1 VPSALFASY
10 FVEAFQKTKDFWPET
25 FVFLSLVARGL
36 GLGLLLSLPLGVFLT
51 RCPRW
56 VAGPVIYFLGMFQ
69 TIPGLALL
77 AFCVSVLQI
86 IGGSVA
92 VFTAVIYGLFP
103 VVLSTYTGIKED
115 RRLAALSDAARGMGM
130 TDWQVLWRI
139 ELPLALPAILAGVRT
154 AALYAVGLVT
164 LSAIVGAGGLGAYIT
179 AGMSRGDGGQILVG
193 VLPVLCIT
201 LVLFVGLDALAWLA
215 KERSDLG
222 LRLGAVGILLLA
234 LYGLGVPLVGLL
246 APPPASDT
254 EVNRSNEP
262 EVARFTDEE
271 PSPSLWQTWA
281 AEGGFWGQFFHF
293 VSMALRGLGLAML
306 LGLPLGVLLT
316 RQRHLAKPLIAAL
329 ALVQN
334 VPSLALLGLLVSLS
348 GMVVLGLTVPPLFG
362 IRAAI
367 LVTVVYSLFPIV
379 LHTYTG
385 ITEVAPGPVDAARGM
400 GMTDL
405 QVLRKVE
412 LPLALPMIMAG
423 VKTAATFAVSMV
435 TIGAMVGARGLGDY
449 ILEGMAT
456 EQSTLVLLG
465 VLPILLLTLVL
476 FGAFSGLEW
485 LVKHSPTVGR
495 TRSYGLVLL
504 ASGYALTDPL
514 FRPQPDVR
522 IGSKDFMENRLLAE
536 MTRLLIE
543 HDHPELKVELSP
555 NLGSSFAYQS
565 LRAGVLDLYPEY
577 TGTLLT
583 AQDALGV
590 AKVPLTR
597 ETLAGFALKEV
608 EVDRLLRLQE
618 TDRAEAVT
626 QLVRQVLA
634 ARTPALA
641 LLRPFGL
648 NNTFAVVVQKSLGL
662 KSIGDLKPS
671 YRIAVPAEFLERAD
685 GWEGLLAAYE
695 LHFDAR
701 PQQMGVGYLYKA
713 LRANQADAVVGF
725 STDWQIAFFAP
736 PLVALKDD
744 RKYFPTYN
752 AAPLVRQAVLDRH
765 PGLAATLE
773 KLGGRV
779 DDDAIRYLIRQVV
792 VAKRRPAAVARE
804 FLTKEGLLPPQ

>member
-1 VPSALFASY
+1 MPSALFASY
-10 FVEAFQKTKDFWPET
+10 FGEAFYKTKDFWQET
-25 FVFLSLVARGL
+25 FVFLSLVAQGL
-36 GLGLLLSLPLGVFLT
+36 GLGLLLSLPLGVLLT

-86 IGGSVA
+86 IGGPVA
-92 VFTAVIYGLFP
+92 VITAVIYGLFP

-115 RRLAALSDAARGMGM
+115 RRLASLSDAARGMGM

-201 LVLFVGLDALAWLA
+201 LILFLGLDALAWLA
-215 KERSDLG
+215 KERSALG
-222 LRLGAVGILLLA
+222 LRLGAVGVLLLA
-234 LYGLGVPLVGLL
+234 LYGGVVPLVGLL
-246 APPPASDT
+246 AHVKHAAEAAVPPMTDDA
-254 EVNRSNEP
+254 V
-262 EVARFTDEE
+262 VA
-271 PSPSLWQTWA
+271 SPSLWQTWA
-281 AEGGFWGQFFHF
+281 AEEGFWSQFFHF

-306 LGLPLGVLLT
+306 LGLPLGILLT
-316 RQRHLAKPLIAAL
+316 RQRHLAKPLIAVL

-348 GMVVLGLTVPPLFG
+348 GVVVLGLTVPPLFG
-362 IRAAI
+362 VRAAI
-367 LVTVVYSLFPIV
+367 LVTVIYSLFPIV

-385 ITEVAPGPVDAARGM
+385 ITEVAPGPVDSARGM

-456 EQSTLVLLG
+456 EQSALVLLG
-465 VLPILLLTLVL
+465 VIPILLLTLVL

-485 LVKHSPTVGR
+485 LVKNMPTVGR
-495 TRSYGLVLL
+495 TLSYGLVLL
-504 ASGYALTDPL
+504 ASGYALADPF
-514 FRPQPDVR
+514 FRPVPDVR

-536 MTRLLIE
+536 MMRLLIE
-543 HDHPELKVELSP
+543 HDHPELKVEVSP

-565 LRAGVLDLYPEY
+565 LCAGVIDLYPEY

-590 AKVPLTR
+590 EKVPLTR
-597 ETLAGFALKEV
+597 ETLARFVKEER

-618 TDRAEAVT
+618 TDRAEAIT

-634 ARTPALA
+634 ARNPALA
-641 LLRPFGL
+641 LLQPVGL
-648 NNTFAVVVQKSLGL
+648 NNTFAVVVQKALAASAQL
-662 KSIGDLKPS
+662 KSIGDLKPD
-671 YRIAVPAEFLERAD
+671 YHIAVPAEFLERAD
-685 GWEGLLAAYE
+685 GWVGMLAAYE
-695 LHFDAR
+695 LHFEPP
-701 PQQMGVGYLYKA
+701 PQQMGVSYLYKA
-713 LRANQADAVVGF
+713 LRASKADAVVGF
-725 STDWQIAFFAP
+725 STDWQIAFSVP

-744 RKYFPTYN
+744 REYFPSYN

-779 DDDAIRYLIRQVV
+779 GDAAIQDLIHKVV
-792 VAKRRPAAVARE
+792 VDKRRPADVARD
-804 FLTKEGLLPPQ
+804 FLTKEGLLP